1 MKFVKFRVFPG
12 DAEKGIPTQTT
23 RGIILDVMQIAPQGA
38 NVEDMRRRMRVLDAL
53 DAADPTGMRI
63 EDADHK
69 VLVDAV
75 KVFPFARPNRDLLT
89 ICDDIIEAK
98 APPVVQM
105 PANDGGGSQAAAG

>member
-12 DAEKGIPTQTT
+12 DASKGEMTVTT
-23 RGIILDVMQIAPQGA
+23 RDIIRDVMQIAPQGS
-38 NVEDMRRRMRVLDAL
+38 NLDDMRKRMRVLDAL
-53 DAADPTGMRI
+53 DAADPTGVSI

-75 KVFPFARPNRDLLT
+75 KAFPFVRLSKGLLQ

-98 APPVVQM
+98 APPVVQL
-105 PANDGGGSQAAAG
+105 PANDGGDSQAAAG